1 MIIIGIARVMINS
14 NLNTILPCPAYFAPR
29 LFVCVRFTLQ
39 TLATP
44 PGTTSGQVLSQ
55 VLPTYIEDILLIKN
69 FAQKISAKIID
80 RPHQASD

>member
-1 MIIIGIARVMINS
+1 MIKS
-14 NLNTILPCPAYFAPR
+14 NLNTILRSSAYFAPR

-55 VLPTYIEDILLIKN
+55 DSGLTHIQRRHIPPHKDCT
-69 FAQKISAKIID
+69 KIAAKIID
-80 RPHQASD
+80 RPHQAND